1 MEKKNLDL
9 QLKWLESEKQKD
21 LTELNND
28 KLKII
33 NEIKSVNKELII
45 PKKEEK
51 LSVWKKITRVLM
63 G

>member
-1 MEKKNLDL
+1 
-9 QLKWLESEKQKD
+9 LESEKQKD

>member
-1 MEKKNLDL
+1 MEKKNLDQ

-21 LTELNND
+21 LNDLNND

-33 NEIKSVNKELII
+33 NEIKSVKKELII

-51 LSVWKKITRVLM
+51 TSIWRKIKKVLM